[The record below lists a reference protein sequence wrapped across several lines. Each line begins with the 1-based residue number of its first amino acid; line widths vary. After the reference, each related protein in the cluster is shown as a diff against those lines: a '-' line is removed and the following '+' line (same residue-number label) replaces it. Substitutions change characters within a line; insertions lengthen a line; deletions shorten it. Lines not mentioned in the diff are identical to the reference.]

1 MKSLKYI
8 LNDRGTVTITVKH
21 SSETIYSLGLSH
33 FLIRACK

>member
-1 MKSLKYI
+1 MKSHKYI

-21 SSETIYSLGLSH
+21 SSETISLGLSH